1 MARESQTYPGVDAE
15 LGRELLLAI
24 DLARAA
30 GAEAVRIRDGGAL
43 GIEMKPGDEPVTLA
57 DRAAS
62 EMIIAGI
69 AGAFP
74 ADPVISEEATPTEEA
89 LTARRAWL
97 IDPIDGTK
105 DFIRGWDGFSV
116 MIGLLVAGRPA
127 LGVVYQPTLGRT
139 YFATPAGGAH
149 VAVGTTVT
157 PLAVSS
163 IAHAA
168 DARLVSS
175 KSHRSD
181 EMDRLKTELGIS
193 DEQQIGSIGVK
204 LCLIAAGV
212 RDLYVN
218 PTSRTKAWDTCAPEA
233 ILARAG
239 GRLSDVFGAPLVY
252 GAELART
259 RGLVASNG
267 HVHDEVVGRIGP
279 LFEKLRAP

>member
-1 MARESQTYPGVDAE
+1 MALDTLKLPGVLGD

-30 GAEAVRIRDGGAL
+30 GAEAVRIRAGGAL
-43 GIEMKPGDEPVTLA
+43 GIEMKPGDEPVTIA

-62 EMIIAGI
+62 DMIVAGI
-69 AGAFP
+69 AAHFP
-74 ADPVISEEATPTEEA
+74 ADPVISEEAVPTAAA

-105 DFIRGWDGFSV
+105 DFIRGADGFSV
-116 MIGLLVAGRPA
+116 MIGLLVEGRPA

-139 YFATPAGGAH
+139 FFATPGGGAH
-149 VAVGTTVT
+149 VATEAAVVPLVVSTVA
-157 PLAVSS
+157 L
-163 IAHAA
+163 AA

-175 KSHRSD
+175 ASHRSAD
-181 EMDRLKTELGIS
+181 VERVKSTLAIS
-193 DEQQIGSIGVK
+193 DEQQIGSVGVK
-204 LCLIAAGV
+204 LCLIASGV

-259 RGLVASNG
+259 RGLVGSNG
-267 HVHDEVVGRIGP
+267 RVHDEVVGRIGP
-279 LFEKLRAP
+279 LFEKLRTA